1 MFVDATA
8 DLDDARR
15 IAVNAKVQRPSVCNA
30 AETLLVHAH
39 AAPAFL
45 PRVLGELREAGV
57 ELRVDDRARS
67 LAGALGDSL
76 SEATDEDWATEYLAL
91 VLAVKVVDSLE
102 EAIDHVNRFGS
113 GHSEAIVTGST
124 ASAQAF
130 TRAVD
135 AACVYVNASTRFT
148 DGGVFGMGAE
158 IGNSTQKLH
167 ARGPIGA
174 RELTTYKFV
183 IEGSGQVRTRLPRIG
198 ILGGAFNPPHLGHL
212 VCAQEALVAAGAGP
226 RRARAR
232 GRGAAPDA
240 RGRPRP
246 GGAPSD
252 GRARGGRRPGPQGLA
267 DRARPAGP
275 SYTADTLADL
285 REQAP
290 ADELTLILGGDQA
303 AALPSWHEP
312 ERVLELARVAAVER
326 VDWAREEVV
335 RSLAGLSGADRVTF
349 IHMPLIEISSSDLR
363 RRVSE
368 GEPVRY
374 LVPGPVADYIA
385 DRGLYAAG
393 ERTGVS
399 P

>member
-1 MFVDATA
+1 
-8 DLDDARR
+8 
-15 IAVNAKVQRPSVCNA
+15 
-30 AETLLVHAH
+30 
-39 AAPAFL
+39 
-45 PRVLGELREAGV
+45 
-57 ELRVDDRARS
+57 
-67 LAGALGDSL
+67 
-76 SEATDEDWATEYLAL
+76 
-91 VLAVKVVDSLE
+91 
-102 EAIDHVNRFGS
+102 
-113 GHSEAIVTGST
+113 
-124 ASAQAF
+124 
-130 TRAVD
+130 
-135 AACVYVNASTRFT
+135 
-148 DGGVFGMGAE
+148 
-158 IGNSTQKLH
+158 
-167 ARGPIGA
+167 
-174 RELTTYKFV
+174 
-183 IEGSGQVRTRLPRIG
+183 LPRIG

-212 VCAQEALVAAGAGP
+212 VCAQEALVQLELDRVVLVPVGEAPHRTLEDDPGPEARLAMAELAAAGDPGLTVS
-226 RRARAR
+226 RIEL
-232 GRGAAPDA
+232 D
-240 RGRPRP
+240 RP
-246 GGAPSD
+246 
-252 GRARGGRRPGPQGLA
+252 
-267 DRARPAGP
+267 GP

-335 RSLAGLSGADRVTF
+335 RSLAGLPGADRVTF

-368 GEPVRY
+368 GEPVSY